1 MMTTILEDI
10 KMTREELKSK
20 AAEFKSNHPKYA
32 TIVQEIPDL
41 DLKETFRAYF
51 VSGVLQRIL
60 KAHARNLVEEKITG
74 QRSSPLED
82 YMTEE
87 EIKAKVSEIKT
98 KHPKFATIVQ
108 EISGLDLKQTVKGYI
123 AAEILQRLLK
133 IHGRNLV
140 E

>member
-10 KMTREELKSK
+10 RMTREEFKSK
-20 AAEFKSNHPKYA
+20 AAEFKTNHPKYA

-51 VSGVLQRIL
+51 VGGVLQRIL
-60 KAHARNLVEEKITG
+60 KAHARNLVEEKVTG
-74 QRSSPLED
+74 QSSSPLEE

-87 EIKAKVSEIKT
+87 EIKTKAAEIKA

-123 AAEILQRLLK
+123 AAESLQRLLK

>member
-10 KMTREELKSK
+10 KMTREEFKSK
-20 AAEFKSNHPKYA
+20 TSEFKINHPKYA

-41 DLKETFRAYF
+41 DLKETFRDYF
-51 VSGVLQRIL
+51 VAGLLQRIL
-60 KAHARNLVEEKITG
+60 KAHAGNLVEEKITG
-74 QRSSPLED
+74 QSRSPLEE

-87 EIKAKVSEIKT
+87 EIKTKASEIKA
-98 KHPKFATIVQ
+98 KNPKFATIVQ

>member
-20 AAEFKSNHPKYA
+20 AAEFKTNHPKYA
-32 TIVQEIPDL
+32 TIVQEIPNL

-51 VSGVLQRIL
+51 VAGILQRIL

-74 QRSSPLED
+74 QSSSPLEE

-87 EIKAKVSEIKT
+87 EIKAKAAEIKA
-98 KHPKFATIVQ
+98 KHPKFATVVQ
-108 EISGLDLKQTVKGYI
+108 EISDLDLKQTVKGYT

>member
-1 MMTTILEDI
+1 MTTILEDNR
-10 KMTREELKSK
+10 MTREEIQAK
-20 AAEFKSNHPKYA
+20 ATEFKTNHPKYA
-32 TIVQEIPDL
+32 TIVQEIPNL

-51 VSGVLQRIL
+51 VAGVLQRIL

-74 QRSSPLED
+74 QNSSPLED

-87 EIKAKVSEIKT
+87 EIKAKATEIKA
-98 KHPKFATIVQ
+98 KHPRFATVVE
-108 EISGLDLKQTVKGYI
+108 EIAGLDLKQTVKGYT